1 MIARMWHGWT
11 KPADADAYENLLRN
25 EMFPSMRRIQGFEGA
40 YLLRRASGDD
50 VEFVTVT
57 LFTSLDAV
65 RRFAGEDYETA
76 VLHPRAAGLLSRYDS
91 KSVHYEIRIAPDP
104 RSTGLMLEAND
115 QRLPTSDHS

>member
-11 KPADADAYENLLRN
+11 RQADADSYENLLRN

-40 YLLRRASGDD
+40 YLLRRVAGEE

-57 LFTSLDAV
+57 HFTSLDAV

-76 VLHPRAAGLLSRYDS
+76 VLHPQAHALLSRYDP
-91 KSVHYEIRIAPDP
+91 KSVHYEIRITP
-104 RSTGLMLEAND
+104 E
-115 QRLPTSDHS
+115 

>member
-11 KPADADAYENLLRN
+11 KPQNADAYEDLLRD

-40 YLLRRASGDD
+40 YLMRRAAGEE

-65 RRFAGEDYETA
+65 RRFAGDDYETA
-76 VLHPRAAGLLSRYDS
+76 VLHPQAVGLLSRYDP
-91 KSVHYEIRIAPDP
+91 KSVHYEIR
-104 RSTGLMLEAND
+104 STPE
-115 QRLPTSDHS
+115 

>member
-11 KPADADAYENLLRN
+11 KPQNADAYEDLLRN

-40 YLLRRASGDD
+40 YLLRRVAGDE

-65 RRFAGEDYETA
+65 RRFAGDNYETA
-76 VLHPRAAGLLSRYDS
+76 VLHPQAAGLLSRYDA
-91 KSVHYEIRIAPDP
+91 KSVHYEIRVTPEGRP
-104 RSTGLMLEAND
+104 
-115 QRLPTSDHS
+115 

>member
-11 KPADADAYENLLRN
+11 KTADADTYENLLRD

-40 YLLRRASGDD
+40 YLMRRASGDE

-65 RRFAGEDYETA
+65 RRFAGDNYETA
-76 VLHPRAAGLLSRYDS
+76 VLHPQAAGLLSRYDA
-91 KSVHYEIRIAPDP
+91 KSVHYEIRIAP
-104 RSTGLMLEAND
+104 E
-115 QRLPTSDHS
+115 